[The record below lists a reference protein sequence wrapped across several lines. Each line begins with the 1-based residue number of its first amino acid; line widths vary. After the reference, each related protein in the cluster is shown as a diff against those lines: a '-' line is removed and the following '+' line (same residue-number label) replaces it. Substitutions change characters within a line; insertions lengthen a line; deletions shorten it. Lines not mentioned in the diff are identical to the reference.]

1 MAVKSTSPKPPQTY
15 TISTGIPGLDAVL
28 CGGLIGNRLYL
39 VEGRPG
45 TGKTT
50 LALQFLLDGIKKG
63 ERVLYVTLSETSDEL
78 REVARSHGWALDD
91 ETLFELIPPE
101 ASIDRDSE
109 QSILHP
115 SEVELG
121 ETTQVIFDK
130 VMALKPKRVVFD
142 SMSEMRLLA
151 RNSLFYRRQI
161 LALKHFFARQDCTVL
176 LLDDLTSAMHDLQ
189 LHSIAHGVIVLEQPP
204 REYGVERRRLRV
216 AKLRGVNFRGGYHDF
231 VIQTGGLAI
240 FPRLVASDHNERIAK
255 SVVSSGIRELDLLLG
270 GGLNR
275 GTSTL
280 LVGPAGCGKTTLA
293 AQYVMSVAEKGGR
306 AALFCFD
313 EATETLLA
321 RMDGLGM
328 TLRRHL
334 EGGRVAIKHVN
345 PAELAPGEF
354 AFQIRDAVERLGTE
368 IVVIDSLNGYMNAMP
383 EEKFL
388 VMQMHELLSYLNNKG
403 VLTILVMAQHG
414 FLQNV
419 ESPVDLSYLSDN
431 VLMLRFFEADGELRQ
446 ALSVLKKRAGNH
458 ERAIREFRMTQ
469 QGLKIGPPLM
479 EFHGVLSGIPEYR
492 GNAQPLLKAEGHGA
506 GPG

>member
-1 MAVKSTSPKPPQTY
+1 MAAKSSTSPPGTY
-15 TISTGIPGLDAVL
+15 TISTGIPGIDSVL
-28 CGGLIGNRLYL
+28 GGGLVGNRLYL

-50 LALQFLLDGIKKG
+50 LALQFLLDGVRKG
-63 ERVLYVTLSETSDEL
+63 ERVLYVTLSETADEL
-78 REVARSHGWALDD
+78 REVARSHGWSIDD
-91 ETLFELIPPE
+91 EQLFELVPPE

-130 VMALKPKRVVFD
+130 VAALKPKRVVFD

-161 LALKHFFARQDCTVL
+161 LALKHFFSRQDCTVL
-176 LLDDLTSAMHDLQ
+176 LLDDLTSASHDLQ

-231 VIQTGGLAI
+231 VIQTGGLEVY
-240 FPRLVASDHNERIAK
+240 PRLVPSDHDLQAAK
-255 SVVSSGIRELDLLLG
+255 TPISSGIRELDLLLG

-280 LVGPAGCGKTTLA
+280 LIGPSGCGKTTLA
-293 AQYVMSVAEKGGR
+293 AQYVRAVAARGGR

-313 EATETLLA
+313 EGTDTLLH

-328 TLRRHL
+328 NLSRHVESGL
-334 EGGRVAIKHVN
+334 VTIQHIN
-345 PAELAPGEF
+345 PAELAPGQF
-354 AFQIRDAVERLGTE
+354 ASDIRQSVEKGGAD
-368 IVVIDSLNGYMNAMP
+368 IVVIDSLNGYLNAMP

-388 VMQMHELLSYLNNKG
+388 VMQMHELLTYLNNRG
-403 VLTILVMAQHG
+403 VLTILLMAQHG

-431 VLMLRFFEADGELRQ
+431 VLMLRFFEAGGELRQ

-458 ERAIREFRMTQ
+458 ERAIREFRMTN

-492 GNAQPLLKAEGHGA
+492 GKAAPLLSSEGHERA
-506 GPG
+506 R